1 MGVSVRRLLA
11 VVLWSVIAAAF
22 IGPGT
27 VTTCAVAGASHG
39 SALLWALGFSVVAT
53 LVLQEASARLTAAS
67 GRDLARAL
75 RESFGGGP
83 GGAIVLVLVIGAI
96 GLGCAAYEAGNLLG
110 AAAGAELIFGVE
122 PPVLALTS
130 GVLAA
135 VLLWLGAPKA
145 VANTLAALV
154 ALMGVSFLVTAVS
167 VLPPAG
173 ELLRGL
179 FVPSAPS
186 GAGLL
191 VLGLV
196 GTTVVP
202 YNLFLGSGLAA
213 GQRLDEIRFGLGVAV
228 VLGGV
233 ISMGVVVVGGA
244 LDGPFAFDSLARE
257 LSGRLGPWAAHLFGW
272 GLAAAGL
279 TSAVTAPLAAALT
292 ARGLFGDGP
301 DDPRWN
307 ARSWRYRGVWL
318 IVLIVGVG
326 FGVSSVKPVPAI
338 LLAQAFNGVLLPVAA
353 VFLLL
358 AVNDRRLMGSTA
370 INGAFGNT
378 VTTLVVA
385 VTVVLGVS
393 GVLRAGA
400 AALGRGAPSEATLL
414 TVSGLVALGLTA
426 PVARAVARRRR
437 PAAGDGGAG
446 SPGSPPGPP

>member
-1 MGVSVRRLLA
+1 MRRLLA

-39 SALLWALGFSVVAT
+39 SALLWALGFSIVAT

-75 RESFGGGP
+75 RESFRDGP
-83 GGAIVLVLVIGAI
+83 GGALVLVLVIGAI

-110 AAAGAELIFGVE
+110 AAAGAELIFGIE
-122 PPVLALTS
+122 PWVLALTA

-135 VLLWLGAPKA
+135 VLLWLGAPKV

-244 LDGPFAFDSLARE
+244 LDGPFAFDALARE

-292 ARGLFGDGP
+292 ARGLFGEGP
-301 DDPRWN
+301 DDPRWG

-318 IVLIVGVG
+318 TVLAVGVG
-326 FGVSSVKPVPAI
+326 FGVSAVRPVPAI

-358 AVNDRRLMGSTA
+358 AVNDRRLMGATA
-370 INGAFGNT
+370 INGVLGN
-378 VTTLVVA
+378 VLTTLVVA

-400 AALGRGAPSEATLL
+400 SALGREAPAEALLL

-426 PVARAVARRRR
+426 PVTRAVARRRR
-437 PAAGDGGAG
+437 PAA
-446 SPGSPPGPP
+446 